1 MHRFFVDGHQ
11 INENIIRIIGKD
23 VNHIKNVLRFNIK
36 DKVEIINSTTKQL
49 YICEIKTLQSD
60 YIECYILEKKKEN
73 NESNIYIHILQAI
86 PKFEKMEWI
95 IEKCTE
101 LGVSEFT
108 PVMMNRCIVKLDLKT
123 QEKKI
128 QRWKK
133 IAEVA
138 AKQSKRDIIPTVN
151 SCISIDKIY
160 EIVQNYDIVLVA
172 YENEKKYTLKQ
183 AIKMEKKNNYR
194 VAIIVGPEGGIS
206 QEEISKFSLFNFKI
220 VSLGR
225 RILRTETAPIVMVAN
240 IIYELE
246 RGD

>member
-1 MHRFFVDGHQ
+1 MHRFFVDSHQ

-23 VNHIKNVLRFNIK
+23 VNHIKNVLRFNLK
-36 DKVEIINSTTKQL
+36 DKVEIVNSTTKQL
-49 YICEIKTLQSD
+49 YICEIKALQSD

-108 PVMMNRCIVKLDLKT
+108 PVMMNRCIVKLDSKT
-123 QEKKI
+123 QDKKI
-128 QRWKK
+128 QRWRK

-183 AIKMEKKNNYR
+183 AIEIEKKNNYR